1 MAVLVL
7 RWERDL
13 RRQGSGVEES
23 SVEWEEPRTEQL
35 RETEQAEE
43 RQSLP
48 EVADLVGMLG

>member
-13 RRQGSGVEES
+13 RGQGSRVEES
-23 SVEWEEPRTEQL
+23 SGEWGEPSTEQE

-43 RQSLP
+43 RQP
-48 EVADLVGMLG
+48 

>member
-43 RQSLP
+43 RQP
-48 EVADLVGMLG
+48 

>member
-23 SVEWEEPRTEQL
+23 SVEWEEPSTEQVS
-35 RETEQAEE
+35 EMEQGEE
-43 RQSLP
+43 RRP
-48 EVADLVGMLG
+48 